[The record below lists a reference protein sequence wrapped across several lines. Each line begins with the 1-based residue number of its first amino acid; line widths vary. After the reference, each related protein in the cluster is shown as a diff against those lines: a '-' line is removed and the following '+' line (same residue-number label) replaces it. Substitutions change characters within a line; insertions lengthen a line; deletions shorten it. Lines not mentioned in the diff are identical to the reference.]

1 MTDSNS
7 NVLPDAG
14 QPTPPVQSQTN
25 VPNSPSVDDLVAK
38 ITEALR
44 PQLETIAERKAQS
57 VKDKR
62 INALEKQYGDLDDFR
77 KVLAEA
83 NELKAKGLNDEQIE
97 DKMLLRRLAE
107 SLSQPAAAQ
116 APWQEQN
123 VVDDITRKFLSD
135 AGIAENEAD
144 VVALARQQYPNDV
157 ARLAAFAQL
166 AIQRAKQPQPNPA
179 QANQTA
185 PATTPTVDL
194 EAAYQKE
201 VRSIKG
207 DAQKVVELRQ
217 KYRKLG
223 LQI

>member
-62 INALEKQYGDLDDFR
+62 INALEKQYGDLDGFR

-83 NELKAKGLNDEQIE
+83 KELKERGLNDDQVE

-107 SLSQPAAAQ
+107 SLSQPTAAQ
-116 APWQEQN
+116 APWQEQP
-123 VVDDITRKFLSD
+123 VVDDISRKFLSD

-144 VVALARQQYPNDV
+144 VVALARQQYPND
-157 ARLAAFAQL
+157 ASRIAAFAQL
-166 AIQRAKQPQPNPA
+166 VIQRAKQPQPNPA

-194 EAAYQKE
+194 EAAYRKE
-201 VRSIKG
+201 ILANTGKPTAIVDI
-207 DAQKVVELRQ
+207 EN

-223 LQI
+223 LRI

>member
-1 MTDSNS
+1 M
-7 NVLPDAG
+7 
-14 QPTPPVQSQTN
+14 
-25 VPNSPSVDDLVAK
+25 PNSPSVDDLVAR

-83 NELKAKGLNDEQIE
+83 KELKERGLNDEQIE
-97 DKMLLRRLAE
+97 DKMLLRRLVD
-107 SLSQPAAAQ
+107 SLSHPAATQ
-116 APWQEQN
+116 APWQEQP
-123 VVDDITRKFLSD
+123 VVDDISRKILSD
-135 AGIAENEAD
+135 AGIAENDAD
-144 VVALARQQYPNDV
+144 VVALMRQQYPNDA
-157 ARLAAFAQL
+157 ARIAAFAQL

-201 VRSIKG
+201 LWSVKG
-207 DAQKVVELRQ
+207 DAQKVADLRQ

-223 LQI
+223 LRI